1 MDSLM
6 QPPRNDQQTQQAVV
20 GSFEPLA
27 HNARGAMRF
36 GALLGC
42 VFLMIPLSFF
52 CTIAVDKLDAGLLT
66 GLAIFGVPTL
76 LLFALGWWYGGERW
90 RRSGVALDERGIAI
104 RRGVWFQ
111 TETFVPRS
119 RIQHTDINRGPIDR
133 LLGLASL
140 KLYTAGTRLASVQ
153 VEGLGHERATELRDA
168 LVSHDDDAI

>member
-1 MDSLM
+1 M
-6 QPPRNDQQTQQAVV
+6 QQPDDDAQTPPQAVD
-20 GSFEPLA
+20 GFEPLA
-27 HNARGAMRF
+27 LNARGAMRF

-42 VFLMIPLSFF
+42 VFLLIPLGFF
-52 CTIAVDKLDAGLLT
+52 CTIAVDKLDAGM
-66 GLAIFGVPTL
+66 LAGIVIFAVPAM

-111 TETFVPRS
+111 METFVPRS

-133 LLGLASL
+133 WLGLASL

-153 VEGLGHERATELRDA
+153 VEGLAHERATELRDA